1 MNTSNQTESQPQV
14 GSTAGLGA
22 LGGLRIVESH
32 LFVKQWR
39 FPRSKKRRIRK
50 KWAAVKTNWRPD
62 DKIYRMGNM
71 ITCHPV
77 MAAKLRKQLCA

>member
-1 MNTSNQTESQPQV
+1 MKDSRQTEGQPQV

-22 LGGLRIVESH
+22 LGGLRIVENH

-50 KWAAVKTNWRPD
+50 KWAGVKTNWRPD
-62 DKIYRMGNM
+62 NKVYCMGNM